1 MRAQNDEQMGWV
13 GLGWVGCMYL
23 SHATLCKN
31 YYTTSTF
38 LVSLV
43 ENTSTSDDWS
53 IIRQAGSYTSNHLC
67 RSRKYFL
74 QTFSDRKI
82 EKRST
87 PLSAEELCPRVWPT
101 CSIMEPHYRGR
112 GRHIVISRADWA
124 GSRARRFRGRHM
136 DRAAVE
142 THATRLRLSSARG
155 AIGRP
160 AGRPTAR
167 LLPRGCHRSPP
178 QP

>member
-1 MRAQNDEQMGWV
+1 MQKLLYYEYVSR
-13 GLGWVGCMYL
+13 L
-23 SHATLCKN
+23 SRT
-31 YYTTSTF
+31 
-38 LVSLV
+38 